1 MMKVLLK
8 KDVPNLGRR
17 FQVIEVADGYARN
30 YLIPKGLAEVATPAT
45 IKVAETHLRR
55 QLEKDAR
62 QEQEAQRLA
71 ERLKEAVVEIKVPA
85 GETGRLYHSISAQE
99 IARTISQSLKI
110 TLERDHI
117 LLEEPIRTLG
127 IHTVPVRLHR
137 NVRTTVRVNVV
148 PASH

>member
-1 MMKVLLK
+1 MKVLLK